1 MDFSFQPMTAKE
13 AVDIERW
20 RYEHVGEVP
29 RVGRPGDEDFTAR
42 DGVSVVGYCSFGRTA
57 MIPHYLDEDHFV
69 GVAWG
74 LRPDLVGRDS
84 GTKFVEAIIELG
96 SQRYHPRRLQAVI
109 KRTNGRSLKSAEDAG
124 LFQVDEV
131 SGRIV
136 LQQPGLS
143 ATDRA

>member
-1 MDFSFQPMTAKE
+1 MTAKE

-20 RYEHVGEVP
+20 RYEDVGEVP

-57 MIPHYLDEDHFV
+57 MIPHYLDEDNFV

-74 LRPDLVGRDS
+74 LRPDLVGRDN

-96 SQRYHPRRLQAVI
+96 SQRYYPRRLQAVI